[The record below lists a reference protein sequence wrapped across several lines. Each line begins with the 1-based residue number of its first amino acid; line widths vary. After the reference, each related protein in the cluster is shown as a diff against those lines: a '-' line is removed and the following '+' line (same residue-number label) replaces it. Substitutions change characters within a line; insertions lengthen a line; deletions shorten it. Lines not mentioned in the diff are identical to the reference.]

1 VKKRIITLIIT
12 PLLLLGCKKTPNLSS
27 IKILSPAGAPSL
39 SLYSFANEENFET
52 NSNVS
57 IIQAKFL
64 TSEYD
69 VIIMDHKRGIA
80 QITENNAKFKLAR
93 IVTKGNLYLV
103 GINKAETD
111 VPKDSDTVISF
122 GSPTAITNQ
131 ILTNIY
137 PEITNLFY
145 VNSVTDAGSV
155 LKQGKYNNEA
165 VDYVMLAEPLLSTI
179 LNEQEDY
186 PSKDKLT
193 RIISLQDEWE
203 SKTGFDGYPQAGI
216 FVSDNFI
223 AKSNLYNEFFANFDE
238 NVNNLINNSEV
249 VISFLNEYGDLN
261 KQKARFGANSK
272 IISLT
277 QGNNENR
284 LGFTLGG
291 VNINAFNE
299 YMGLQAF
306 DEGVFAP
313 NYL

>member
-1 VKKRIITLIIT
+1 MK
-12 PLLLLGCKKTPNLSS
+12 
-27 IKILSPAGAPSL
+27 
-39 SLYSFANEENFET
+39 NFET

-137 PEITNLFY
+137 PESTNLFY

-249 VISFLNEYGDLN
+249 VINFLNEYGDLN
-261 KQKARFGANSK
+261 KQKHDLVQIQKLF
-272 IISLT
+272 
-277 QGNNENR
+277 
-284 LGFTLGG
+284 
-291 VNINAFNE
+291 
-299 YMGLQAF
+299 
-306 DEGVFAP
+306 P
-313 NYL
+313 